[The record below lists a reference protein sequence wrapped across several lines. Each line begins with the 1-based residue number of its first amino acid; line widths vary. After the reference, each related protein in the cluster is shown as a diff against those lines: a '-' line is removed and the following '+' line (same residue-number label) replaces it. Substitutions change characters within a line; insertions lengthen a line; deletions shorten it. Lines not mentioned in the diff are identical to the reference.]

1 MKSYFCLA
9 DAEVDHFSFIYWPLG
24 FPLKKKD
31 CFVIV
36 FAQVSFDFCP
46 FPSWFIDVIE
56 KHNSSRTQA

>member
-1 MKSYFCLA
+1 MNSYFCLA

-46 FPSWFIDVIE
+46 FPS
-56 KHNSSRTQA
+56 